1 MAKRNDL
8 KIQLE
13 LLQDIDALEKKIA
26 ERGSASYAQQKQ
38 LNGLKS
44 ASYRL
49 ASKELSLG
57 QQIEKLESSSLGA
70 ANKKLGLDKQIKALQ
85 NAKEVG
91 TKKELTN
98 AKKLS
103 KIMADVASG
112 NQDFS
117 EALSEIAEEDFGK
130 LNEAANDFADT

>member
-57 QQIEKLESSSLGA
+57 QQIEKLEM
-70 ANKKLGLDKQIKALQ
+70 Q
-85 NAKEVG
+85 NE
-91 TKKELTN
+91 
-98 AKKLS
+98 
-103 KIMADVASG
+103 
-112 NQDFS
+112 
-117 EALSEIAEEDFGK
+117 
-130 LNEAANDFADT
+130 